1 MLEEQLTEVHDAKGT
16 SFLKTCFNMINGLTG
31 LGLITT
37 PYAVSRTGW
46 SSLPFL
52 IVIGMISCYAGI
64 LLTRCLDTDASM
76 KTYPDVGFH
85 AFGSKGRIF
94 VSIFQYLELYLIPIG
109 FLIMEA
115 DNLERFFP
123 QAGINLGG
131 HHIGGKPFFTMVVGI
146 IILPTMWL
154 KHLRFLAY
162 VSMWGFVSAITIVVS
177 IVCVGVDGVG
187 FSKRG
192 KMFDPTGLPTS
203 LSLFAF
209 CYGVHCV
216 TPSVYSSMRHKNQ
229 FYKILFI
236 IFSICT
242 MNYIVLAVLGYLMF
256 GDDAQPQV
264 IMNLPTGKIISKV
277 AIYTTL
283 AIPIIKFALIMTP
296 ITNAIENSLPKDWN
310 NMFIFMFIRTL
321 LLVST
326 VVLAIAFPYFDTLLA
341 LVGAILCV
349 TMSMLVPCICYLK
362 IFRLYRK
369 CTVEVAIIGCI
380 MVISVTMGGLGTYT
394 SIKERFS

>member
-1 MLEEQLTEVHDAKGT
+1 MLEDQLTEVQEAKGT
-16 SFLKTCFNMINGLTG
+16 SFLKTSFNMINALTG

-52 IVIGMISCYAGI
+52 IATGIVSLYAGI
-64 LLTRCLDTDASM
+64 LLTKCLNTDASM

-85 AFGSKGRIF
+85 AFGSKGRMF
-94 VSIFQYLELYLIPIG
+94 VSIFMYLELYLVSIG

-123 QAGINLGG
+123 QAGINLRGY
-131 HHIGGKPFFTMVVGI
+131 HIGGKPFFTMVVGL

-154 KHLRFLAY
+154 KNLRLLAY
-162 VSMWGFVSAITIVVS
+162 VSMCGFLSAIIIVVS
-177 IVCVGVDGVG
+177 IVCVGIDGVG

-192 KMFDPTGLPTS
+192 KIFDLTGIPTS

-209 CYGVHCV
+209 CYGVHSV
-216 TPSVYSSMRHKNQ
+216 TPMVYYSMRHRNN

-236 IFSICT
+236 VFPLCT
-242 MNYIVLAVLGYLMF
+242 VNYIILAVLGYLMF
-256 GDDAQPQV
+256 GDDVQSQV
-264 IMNLPTGKIISKV
+264 IMNLPTSKVISKI

-283 AIPIIKFALIMTP
+283 AIPIVKYALLMTP
-296 ITNAIENSLPKDWN
+296 LANAIENSLPKKWN
-310 NMFIFMFIRTL
+310 NMLIFMFIRTL

-326 VVLAIAFPYFDTLLA
+326 VVLAIVFPYFDTLMA

-349 TMSMLVPCICYLK
+349 TMSMLLPCICYLK

-369 CTVEVAIIGCI
+369 CSVEVAIIGCI
-380 MVISVTMGGLGTYT
+380 IVIGVAVGVLGTYT
-394 SIKERFS
+394 SVKERFG